1 MQGSV
6 LPEEFENPG
15 TIPHSRFPDPPFA
28 IYDKLPC
35 LSPVPSSLAQHL
47 NRKVPR
53 DARDTHRT
61 VGRAALLVGGL
72 VETVHQ
78 FTQVVASIAKSCP
91 EHYANIS
98 SFARRLC
105 LADLGKVVKS

>member
-28 IYDKLPC
+28 TYDKLPC

-47 NRKVPR
+47 KGP
-53 DARDTHRT
+53 ARFQETPGTPTERWE
-61 VGRAALLVGGL
+61 GQPYLLGDSL
-72 VETVHQ
+72 
-78 FTQVVASIAKSCP
+78 
-91 EHYANIS
+91 
-98 SFARRLC
+98 RLSTNS
-105 LADLGKVVKS
+105 LR